1 MDILTRI
8 FGKITINPDQ
18 VLQFP
23 EGLPGFETL
32 RRFTLVDLEQTRP
45 FVWLQS
51 LEQDVALPLISP
63 FMIQPDYSPD
73 INDDAIAE
81 MDLEREADLMVY
93 AVVVI
98 PPDVSRMTA
107 NLAAPVLINMK
118 NNRGCQVIV
127 EDDRYPIRQ
136 PIFAA
141 VYAGPKEDSD
151 HARGDP

>member
-8 FGKITINPDQ
+8 FGKITINADQ
-18 VLQFP
+18 VLQFA
-23 EGLPGFETL
+23 EGLPGFEML

-45 FVWLQS
+45 FIWLQS

-73 INDDAIAE
+73 IDDAALAQL
-81 MDLEREADLMVY
+81 DLVSEEDLMVY

-98 PPDVSRMTA
+98 PPDVTRMTA

-118 NNRGCQVIV
+118 TTR
-127 EDDRYPIRQ
+127 
-136 PIFAA
+136 AA
-141 VYAGPKEDSD
+141 KSSSKMTATQSASRFTAVFNGPKEDSD